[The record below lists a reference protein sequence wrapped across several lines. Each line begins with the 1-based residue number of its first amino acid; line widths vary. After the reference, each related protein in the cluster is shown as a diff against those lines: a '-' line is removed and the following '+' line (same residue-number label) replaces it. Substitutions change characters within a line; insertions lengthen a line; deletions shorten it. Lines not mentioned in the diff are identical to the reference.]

1 MQITNKLTV
10 HFSIPPLNPESEVSC
25 TSIQNF
31 SHIGVKMNLP
41 RSLEIAA
48 TDKLNLPD
56 LSCCI

>member
-1 MQITNKLTV
+1 MQITNK
-10 HFSIPPLNPESEVSC
+10 SC

-31 SHIGVKMNLP
+31 SHIGVQMNLT

-48 TDKLNLPD
+48 TDQLNLPE